1 MTHDSTG
8 LVSVTEAAARL
19 TREGDRVERS
29 TLSRYITKHADALQP
44 QTRGRDTLI
53 DFAKLKE
60 HRGQNIRLA
69 DAKPHETQRSR
80 SDEGAANLR
89 AQRQLRELDIAERLK
104 TLAPRAD
111 VENAAYSAVAALK
124 TAFAGA
130 VSDTAEAIAAACSTE
145 ARLVRP
151 HLRTLERLALEA
163 FVKELAKQDFEPKEP
178 AAA

>member
-1 MTHDSTG
+1 MTHDSTD

-19 TREGDRVERS
+19 TAAGDKVERS

-69 DAKPHETQRSR
+69 DAKPHEVRASR
-80 SDEGAANLR
+80 SDEAAANLR
-89 AQRQLRELDIAERLK
+89 AQRQMRELDIAERLK
-104 TLAPRAD
+104 QVTPRQD
-111 VENAAYSAVAALK
+111 VEMAAHSAVAALR

-130 VSDTAEAIAAACSTE
+130 IGDAAEAIAAACGTE
-145 ARLVRP
+145 PRLVRP
-151 HLRTLERLALEA
+151 HLGALERKALEA
-163 FVKELAKQDFEPKEP
+163 FVKELAKHDFEPKEP